1 VARGRQEER
10 TIGRLI
16 LQNGE
21 IGKTTGIKDSME
33 NSPRGKKRED
43 LSDDQMMPKSG
54 VKFTAQLDM
63 I

>member
-1 VARGRQEER
+1 VARGQQEGR
-10 TIGRLI
+10 MIGRLI

-21 IGKTTGIKDSME
+21 IGKTTGIKDSMK
-33 NSPRGKKRED
+33 NSPQGKKRED